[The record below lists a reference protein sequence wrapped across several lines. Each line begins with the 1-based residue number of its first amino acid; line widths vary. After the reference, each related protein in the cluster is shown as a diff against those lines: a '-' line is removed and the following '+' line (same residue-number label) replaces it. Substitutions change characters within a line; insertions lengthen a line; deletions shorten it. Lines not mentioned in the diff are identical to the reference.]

1 MPPFRYT
8 YQGKTYESRA
18 EHFTQDGYNR
28 YRVTLGNDL
37 WLVIAPSG
45 IPGQDGKNIWVQSN
59 KPGEVI
65 QPHDL
70 VQSLGEGLESA
81 GIKET

>member
-1 MPPFRYT
+1 MQPLMYFDY
-8 YQGKTYESRA
+8 GKTYESRA

-45 IPGQDGKNIWVQSN
+45 ILGQVGKNIWVQSN
-59 KPGEVI
+59 KTGEAI
-65 QPHDL
+65 LSWRPYIAD
-70 VQSLGEGLESA
+70 
-81 GIKET
+81 